1 MTGDNNGRW
10 AGDRDWP
17 ANHGDYLA
25 NAADTIKRLHNHP
38 SLCYYGGGNELSPI
52 PSPMSGSGVDGD
64 SDQSTESP
72 PVDID
77 RALRKLTTADGRP
90 YVSSSVSD
98 VGDSFDSAR
107 ALAPKDGPYG
117 IQPEEV
123 FFDRNPGFTSPL
135 LNEDEVKRNT
145 TSLDVEGRPSAG
157 RNIGFQTEV
166 GSVSH
171 PELDSLAR
179 LLSREVLAA
188 YPDCGERGEVG
199 GSVHEEWA
207 YYKYL
212 PFTDTDDVDHICQF
226 KFPPANDTSPHRMDS
241 VEEYSWAAQFAQ
253 YLQYKS
259 LLEGY
264 SHRMWD
270 WYSAV
275 FLWKTSSP
283 APTLRGA
290 LYDWRLAP
298 TGAYWGAR
306 AGLAGGR
313 PVRLILNL
321 RDRTVHVA
329 NAAPRAVLATS
340 VKWSAYSLEGVLLMS
355 GNIPVP
361 LRNIAGDS
369 VLHLEG
375 SLPWVDESLSF
386 VPNSYSLQEVVL
398 YVLDLP
404 YVHRD
409 DSGSS
414 SSVKNSYYLTD
425 PSSSAR
431 SHARLRFSLLGA
443 MRKKAPRVELDVQC
457 QMRSI
462 IECTLKN
469 APGNNVAIMTKLT
482 VAGKSSG
489 NLTALHPAL
498 FSDNYITILPG
509 ATSFVRMPLDSIEV
523 LEHSPALKCSS
534 DKVVKLLDPVNTELV
549 ISVDGWNVQEV
560 QVQVFCDSGMLSRV
574 IIS

>member
-188 YPDCGERGEVG
+188 YPAGKFLAEGGLKRVWRVRNAVQQRWEAGMGEV
-199 GSVHEEWA
+199 
-207 YYKYL
+207 
-212 PFTDTDDVDHICQF
+212 
-226 KFPPANDTSPHRMDS
+226 
-241 VEEYSWAAQFAQ
+241 
-253 YLQYKS
+253 
-259 LLEGY
+259 
-264 SHRMWD
+264 
-270 WYSAV
+270 
-275 FLWKTSSP
+275 
-283 APTLRGA
+283 
-290 LYDWRLAP
+290 
-298 TGAYWGAR
+298 
-306 AGLAGGR
+306 
-313 PVRLILNL
+313 
-321 RDRTVHVA
+321 
-329 NAAPRAVLATS
+329 
-340 VKWSAYSLEGVLLMS
+340 
-355 GNIPVP
+355 
-361 LRNIAGDS
+361 
-369 VLHLEG
+369 
-375 SLPWVDESLSF
+375 
-386 VPNSYSLQEVVL
+386 
-398 YVLDLP
+398 
-404 YVHRD
+404 
-409 DSGSS
+409 
-414 SSVKNSYYLTD
+414 
-425 PSSSAR
+425 AR
-431 SHARLRFSLLGA
+431 SS
-443 MRKKAPRVELDVQC
+443 
-457 QMRSI
+457 
-462 IECTLKN
+462 
-469 APGNNVAIMTKLT
+469 
-482 VAGKSSG
+482 
-489 NLTALHPAL
+489 
-498 FSDNYITILPG
+498 
-509 ATSFVRMPLDSIEV
+509 
-523 LEHSPALKCSS
+523 
-534 DKVVKLLDPVNTELV
+534 
-549 ISVDGWNVQEV
+549 
-560 QVQVFCDSGMLSRV
+560 
-574 IIS
+574 